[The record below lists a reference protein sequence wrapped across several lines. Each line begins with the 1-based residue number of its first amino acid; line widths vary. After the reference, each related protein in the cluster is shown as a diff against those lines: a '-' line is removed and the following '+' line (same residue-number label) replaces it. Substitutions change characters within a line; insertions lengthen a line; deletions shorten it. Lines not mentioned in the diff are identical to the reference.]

1 MLNLTETY
9 KWYPLYTKSRTEK
22 KICSVLDK
30 KGIETYLPLNKQLK
44 QWSDRKKWTEEP
56 LFKSYIF
63 VKINAAQY
71 ESVVQTPGAVRFI
84 YFSGKLA
91 TIPEKQ
97 IVQLK
102 KILEQD
108 YQPEVCF
115 GKLEKGQTVKIIDG
129 SLKGYEGEMVAWQ
142 QQNRLILRIEAL
154 GQSLLLK
161 IPAGYVIPV

>member
-9 KWYPLYTKSRTEK
+9 NWYPLYTKSRTEK
-22 KICSVLDK
+22 KICSLLNRQGV
-30 KGIETYLPLNKQLK
+30 ETYLPLNKQLK
-44 QWSDRKKWTEEP
+44 QWSDRKKWTDEP
-56 LFKSYIF
+56 LFKSYVF
-63 VKINAAQY
+63 VKISNAEY
-71 ESVVQTPGAVRFI
+71 DNVIQTQGAVRFI
-84 YFSGKLA
+84 FFSGKLA
-91 TIPEKQ
+91 TIPENQ

-115 GKLEKGQTVKIIDG
+115 TKLEKGQTVKIIDG
-129 SLKGYEGEMVAWQ
+129 SLKGYEGEMVSWQ

-161 IPAGYVIPV
+161 IPAGYVIPA

>member
-1 MLNLTETY
+1 MLLLVKDY

-22 KICSVLDK
+22 KICTLLNK
-30 KGIETYLPLNKQLK
+30 KGIETYLPLNKELK

-63 VKINAAQY
+63 VKISAVEY
-71 ESVVQTPGAVRFI
+71 DSVIQTPGAVRFI

-97 IVQLK
+97 IEQLK

-108 YQPEVCF
+108 YQPEICF
-115 GKLEKGQTVKIIDG
+115 NKLEKGQTVKIIDG
-129 SLKGYEGEMVAWQ
+129 SLKGYEGEMVSWQ

-161 IPAGYVIPV
+161 IPAGYVIPI